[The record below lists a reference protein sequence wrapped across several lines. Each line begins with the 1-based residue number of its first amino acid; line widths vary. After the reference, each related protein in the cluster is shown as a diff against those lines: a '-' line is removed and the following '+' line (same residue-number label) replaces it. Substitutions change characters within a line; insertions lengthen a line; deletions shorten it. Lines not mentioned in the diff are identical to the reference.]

1 MNIYIVTDS
10 STYEPRAELISRYFA
25 DKGDKVTLIGT
36 CFDHRKKQK
45 RNDILKGDKVTLK
58 RDVINYIAEGS
69 ASEADIVN
77 EKRIRHIY
85 LDAGGYKKNISPA
98 RLWYHHRFADK
109 VYRLLKVLVKDEQI
123 LTDLGFKGSAVTGID
138 LTGSGSTESEV
149 IEKKGEVIKSE
160 SESLIY
166 LLLPGNSLAKVGA
179 LLRKELNC
187 SLIFDIIDL
196 WPESLPVG
204 GVEKTYPI
212 RYWKNLRDNYLKAAD
227 HIVTECAL
235 YGDLLGLN
243 KENVSIMYWP
253 KTEEVRLSDG
263 SEICKEN
270 DCAGVDK
277 AQSAEDDGSKDDKA
291 YMDAESIHIAY
302 LGSINNIID
311 IPLIIEILSDVN
323 KQKHVILE
331 VIGNGEQA
339 EAFTEALKN
348 AGIEY
353 HWHGAVFYE
362 DKKQKIL
369 QDCEWGINI
378 MKPGVK
384 VGLTMKSVEYM
395 ANGLRLINNIP
406 GDTWDIVEGEQI
418 GVNVGTKPIEVSADK
433 ALKDYA
439 HSKIKAD
446 DTHASTNERSKLPI
460 ASGKDAAE
468 AAKLILR
475 FTGADRVQIHKL
487 YEERFSVRAM
497 YEVLDEIRH
506 LVIG

>member
-10 STYEPRAELISRYFA
+10 STYESRAELISRYFA
-25 DKGDKVTLIGT
+25 EKGDKVTLIGT

-77 EKRIRHIY
+77 KKRIRHIY

-109 VYRLLKVLVKDEQI
+109 AYRLLKVLVKDEQI
-123 LTDLGFKGSAVTGID
+123 LTDSGFKGSAVTGID

-149 IEKKGEVIKSE
+149 IEKKGGVIKSE
-160 SESLIY
+160 PESLIY

-179 LLRKELNC
+179 RLKKELNC

-212 RYWKNLRDNYLKAAD
+212 RYWKNLRDNYLKAAG
-227 HIVTECAL
+227 HIVAECAL

-243 KENVSIMYWP
+243 KEKLSVMYWP
-253 KTEEVRLSDG
+253 KTEEVRLSD
-263 SEICKEN
+263 
-270 DCAGVDK
+270 
-277 AQSAEDDGSKDDKA
+277 DKA
-291 YMDAESIHIAY
+291 YIPTETIRIAY

-311 IPLIIEILSDVN
+311 IPLISEILSEVN
-323 KQKHVILE
+323 KRKHVILE

-353 HWHGAVFYE
+353 HWHGAVFDE
-362 DKKQKIL
+362 DKKQSIL
-369 QDCEWGINI
+369 QGCEWGINI

-395 ANGLRLINNIP
+395 ANGLKLINNIQ
-406 GDTWDIVEGEQI
+406 GDTWEMVEGEQI
-418 GVNVGTKPIEVSADK
+418 GVNVGTKPIEVSVDK
-433 ALKDYA
+433 ALKDDV
-439 HSKIKAD
+439 HSKIKVD
-446 DTHASTNERSKLPI
+446 DTHASMNERPKPPI
-460 ASGKDAAE
+460 ASRKDAAE

-475 FTGADRVQIHKL
+475 FTGADRIQIHKL
-487 YEERFSVRAM
+487 YVERFSVRAM

-506 LVIG
+506 LVIR

>member
-25 DKGDKVTLIGT
+25 EKGDKVTLIGT

-58 RDVINYIAEGS
+58 RDVMNYIAEGS
-69 ASEADIVN
+69 ASAADIVN
-77 EKRIRHIY
+77 KKRIRHIY

-98 RLWYHHRFADK
+98 RLWYHHRFADN
-109 VYRLLKVLVKDEQI
+109 VYKLLSKEIREQ
-123 LTDLGFKGSAVTGID
+123 TAAWTKTETG
-138 LTGSGSTESEV
+138 
-149 IEKKGEVIKSE
+149 
-160 SESLIY
+160 LIY
-166 LLLPGNSLAKVGA
+166 MLLPGNSLARVGA
-179 LLRKELNC
+179 RLKKKLNC

-212 RYWKNLRDNYLKAAD
+212 RYWKNLRDNYLEAAD
-227 HIVTECAL
+227 HIVAECAL

-243 KENVSIMYWP
+243 KENLSVMYWP
-253 KTEEVRLSDG
+253 KTEEVRIS
-263 SEICKEN
+263 
-270 DCAGVDK
+270 
-277 AQSAEDDGSKDDKA
+277 DDKA
-291 YMDAESIHIAY
+291 YIPTETIRIAY

-311 IPLIIEILSDVN
+311 IPLIIEILSEVN
-323 KQKHVILE
+323 KRKHVILE

-339 EAFTEALKN
+339 ETFTGALKN

-353 HWHGAVFYE
+353 HWHGAVFDE
-362 DKKQKIL
+362 DKKQSIL
-369 QDCEWGINI
+369 QGCEWGINI

-395 ANGLRLINNIP
+395 ANGLKLINNIP
-406 GDTWDIVEGEQI
+406 GDTWEMVEAEQT
-418 GVNVGTKPIEVSADK
+418 GVNVGVKPIEVSVDK
-433 ALKDYA
+433 ALKDDV
-439 HSKIKAD
+439 HSKIKVD
-446 DTHASTNERSKLPI
+446 DTHASKNERPKPPI
-460 ASGKDAAE
+460 ASGKDASE

-475 FTGADRVQIHKL
+475 FTGADRVKIHRL

-506 LVIG
+506 LVIR

>member
-1 MNIYIVTDS
+1 M
-10 STYEPRAELISRYFA
+10 
-25 DKGDKVTLIGT
+25 
-36 CFDHRKKQK
+36 
-45 RNDILKGDKVTLK
+45 
-58 RDVINYIAEGS
+58 
-69 ASEADIVN
+69 
-77 EKRIRHIY
+77 
-85 LDAGGYKKNISPA
+85 
-98 RLWYHHRFADK
+98 
-109 VYRLLKVLVKDEQI
+109 
-123 LTDLGFKGSAVTGID
+123 
-138 LTGSGSTESEV
+138 
-149 IEKKGEVIKSE
+149 
-160 SESLIY
+160 
-166 LLLPGNSLAKVGA
+166 
-179 LLRKELNC
+179 
-187 SLIFDIIDL
+187 
-196 WPESLPVG
+196 PVG

-212 RYWKNLRDNYLKAAD
+212 RYWKNLRDDHLNAAD

-243 KENVSIMYWP
+243 KENLSIMYWP
-253 KTEEVRLSDG
+253 KTEAVRLSDG

-270 DCAGVDK
+270 DCTGADK

-311 IPLIIEILSDVN
+311 IPLIIEILSEVN
-323 KQKHVILE
+323 KRKHVILE

-353 HWHGAVFYE
+353 LLHGAVFDE
-362 DKKQKIL
+362 GKKQKIL
-369 QDCEWGINI
+369 QGCEWGINI

-418 GVNVGTKPIEVSADK
+418 GVNVGVKSIEMSADK
-433 ALKDYA
+433 ALKDDVYN
-439 HSKIKAD
+439 KIKVD
-446 DTHASTNERSKLPI
+446 DTHASTNERSKPPI
-460 ASGKDAAE
+460 ASGKDASE

-475 FTGADRVQIHKL
+475 FTGADRVQIHRL

-506 LVIG
+506 LAIG

>member
-25 DKGDKVTLIGT
+25 EKGDKVTLIGT

-77 EKRIRHIY
+77 KKRIRHIY

-109 VYRLLKVLVKDEQI
+109 VYKLLSKEIREQTAAWTKTETGLISEVKQEFD
-123 LTDLGFKGSAVTGID
+123 
-138 LTGSGSTESEV
+138 TESGPETIGAEHELKFV
-149 IEKKGEVIKSE
+149 GEE
-160 SESLIY
+160 TLIY
-166 LLLPGNSLAKVGA
+166 MLLPGNSLARVGA
-179 LLRKELNC
+179 RLKKELNC

-212 RYWKNLRDNYLKAAD
+212 RYWKNLRDDHLKAAD

-243 KENVSIMYWP
+243 KEKLSVMYWP
-253 KTEEVRLSDG
+253 KTEDVRLSD
-263 SEICKEN
+263 
-270 DCAGVDK
+270 
-277 AQSAEDDGSKDDKA
+277 DKA
-291 YMDAESIHIAY
+291 YIPTETIRIAY

-311 IPLIIEILSDVN
+311 IPLISEILSEVN
-323 KQKHVILE
+323 KRKHVILE

-339 EAFTEALKN
+339 EVFTEALKN
-348 AGIEY
+348 ADIEY
-353 HWHGAVFYE
+353 HWHGAVFEE

-369 QDCEWGINI
+369 QGCEWGINI

-395 ANGLRLINNIP
+395 ANGLKLINNIP
-406 GDTWDIVEGEQI
+406 GDTWNMVEGEQI
-418 GVNVGTKPIEVSADK
+418 GVNVGVKPIEVSVDK
-433 ALKDYA
+433 ALKDDVY
-439 HSKIKAD
+439 SKIKVD
-446 DTHASTNERSKLPI
+446 DTHASKSERSKSPI
-460 ASGKDAAE
+460 ASRKDVSE
-468 AAKLILR
+468 AAKLIFR
-475 FTGADRVQIHKL
+475 FTGADRIQIHRL
-487 YEERFSVRAM
+487 YVERFSVRAM

-506 LVIG
+506 LVIK

>member
-58 RDVINYIAEGS
+58 RDVLNYIAEGN
-69 ASEADIVN
+69 ASEADIIN
-77 EKRIRHIY
+77 KKRIRHIY

-109 VYRLLKVLVKDEQI
+109 AYKLLRKEIIEQ
-123 LTDLGFKGSAVTGID
+123 TAAWTKTETG
-138 LTGSGSTESEV
+138 
-149 IEKKGEVIKSE
+149 
-160 SESLIY
+160 LIY
-166 LLLPGNSLAKVGA
+166 MLLPGNSLAKVGA
-179 LLRKELNC
+179 ILKKELNC

-212 RYWKNLRDNYLKAAD
+212 RYWKNLRDNHLKAAD

-235 YGDLLGLN
+235 YGDLLRLN
-243 KENVSIMYWP
+243 KENLSIMYWP
-253 KTEEVRLSDG
+253 KTEEVRLSD
-263 SEICKEN
+263 
-270 DCAGVDK
+270 DK
-277 AQSAEDDGSKDDKA
+277 ACIPTET
-291 YMDAESIHIAY
+291 IRIAY

-311 IPLIIEILSDVN
+311 IPLISEILSEVN
-323 KQKHVILE
+323 KRKHVILE
-331 VIGNGEQA
+331 VIGNGEQE

-353 HWHGAVFYE
+353 HWHGAVFDE
-362 DKKQKIL
+362 DKKQSIL
-369 QDCEWGINI
+369 HGCEWGINI
-378 MKPGVK
+378 IKPGVK

-395 ANGLRLINNIP
+395 ANGLKLINNIP
-406 GDTWDIVEGEQI
+406 GDTWDIVEGEHI
-418 GVNVGTKPIEVSADK
+418 GVNVGTKPIEASVDK
-433 ALKDYA
+433 ALKDDV
-439 HSKIKAD
+439 HSKIKVD
-446 DTHASTNERSKLPI
+446 DTHSSMNERPKPPI
-460 ASGKDAAE
+460 ASRKDAAE

-475 FTGADRVQIHKL
+475 FTCADRAQIHRL
-487 YEERFSVRAM
+487 YEECFSVKAM

-506 LVIG
+506 LVIR

>member
-25 DKGDKVTLIGT
+25 DKGDNVTLIGT
-36 CFDHRKKQK
+36 CFDHRKK
-45 RNDILKGDKVTLK
+45 RRRSDI
-58 RDVINYIAEGS
+58 
-69 ASEADIVN
+69 SETDSIDDTG
-77 EKRIRHIY
+77 IRHIY

-98 RLWYHHRFADK
+98 RLWYHHRFAK
-109 VYRLLKVLVKDEQI
+109 KACKLLKVLVKDEQI
-123 LTDLGFKGSAVTGID
+123 LTDSGFKGSALTGIGQA
-138 LTGSGSTESEV
+138 GSDSTESEV
-149 IEKKGEVIKSE
+149 IEKKGGVIKSE

-166 LLLPGNSLAKVGA
+166 LLLPGNSLAKVGER
-179 LLRKELNC
+179 LKKELNC

-212 RYWKNLRDNYLKAAD
+212 RYWKNLRDDHLNAAD

-243 KENVSIMYWP
+243 KENVSVMYWP
-253 KTEEVRLSDG
+253 KTEEVGLSDG
-263 SEICKEN
+263 GEICKED
-270 DCAGVDK
+270 DCAEADK

-311 IPLIIEILSDVN
+311 IPLIIEIMSEVN
-323 KQKHVILE
+323 KRKHVILE

-353 HWHGAVFYE
+353 HLHGAVFDE
-362 DKKQKIL
+362 DKKQSIL
-369 QDCEWGINI
+369 QGCEWGINI

-395 ANGLRLINNIP
+395 ANGLKLINNIP

-418 GVNVGTKPIEVSADK
+418 GVNVGVKSIEVSADK
-433 ALKDYA
+433 ALKDDVY
-439 HSKIKAD
+439 SKIKVD
-446 DTHASTNERSKLPI
+446 DTHASTNERSKPTI
-460 ASGKDAAE
+460 VSSKDASE

-475 FTGADRVQIHKL
+475 FTGADRVQIHRL

-506 LVIG
+506 LAIG

>member
-36 CFDHRKKQK
+36 CFDHRKKQ
-45 RNDILKGDKVTLK
+45 RRSDI
-58 RDVINYIAEGS
+58 
-69 ASEADIVN
+69 SETDSIDDTG
-77 EKRIRHIY
+77 IRHIY

-98 RLWYHHRFADK
+98 RLWYHHRFSKKAYK
-109 VYRLLKVLVKDEQI
+109 LLKVLVKDTQI
-123 LTDLGFKGSAVTGID
+123 LTDSGFKGSALTGIGP
-138 LTGSGSTESEV
+138 TGSGSTKSA
-149 IEKKGEVIKSE
+149 VIKKAGVIKPE

-166 LLLPGNSLAKVGA
+166 MLLPGNSLAKVGA
-179 LLRKELNC
+179 RLKKEHSC

-204 GVEKTYPI
+204 GIEKTYPI
-212 RYWKNLRDNYLKAAD
+212 KYWKNLRDDQLKAAD

-311 IPLIIEILSDVN
+311 IPLISEILSKVN
-323 KQKHVILE
+323 KRKHVILE

-353 HWHGAVFYE
+353 HLHGAVFDE

-369 QDCEWGINI
+369 QGCEWGINI

-395 ANGLRLINNIP
+395 ANGLKLINNIP

-433 ALKDYA
+433 ALKDDV
-439 HSKIKAD
+439 HSKIEVD
-446 DTHASTNERSKLPI
+446 DTHASKSERPESPI
-460 ASGKDAAE
+460 ASGKGAAE

-497 YEVLDEIRH
+497 YEALDEIRH
-506 LVIG
+506 LVIR

>member
-25 DKGDKVTLIGT
+25 DKGDNVTLIGT
-36 CFDHRKKQK
+36 CFDHRKKQ
-45 RNDILKGDKVTLK
+45 RRSDISETDSINDTG
-58 RDVINYIAEGS
+58 
-69 ASEADIVN
+69 
-77 EKRIRHIY
+77 IRHIY

-98 RLWYHHRFADK
+98 RLWYHYRFADK
-109 VYRLLKVLVKDEQI
+109 AYRLLKVLIKDEQI
-123 LTDLGFKGSAVTGID
+123 LTDSGFKGSALTGIGQA
-138 LTGSGSTESEV
+138 GSGSAESDV
-149 IEKKGEVIKSE
+149 IEKKGGVIKSE

-179 LLRKELNC
+179 RLKKELNC

-204 GVEKTYPI
+204 GVKKTYPI
-212 RYWKNLRDNYLKAAD
+212 RYWKNLRDDHLNAAD

-235 YGDLLGLN
+235 YGDLLWLN
-243 KENVSIMYWP
+243 KENVSVMYWP

-263 SEICKEN
+263 GEICKED
-270 DCAGVDK
+270 DCVEADK
-277 AQSAEDDGSKDDKA
+277 AQSAEDNRFKDSNGNNASDDGSK
-291 YMDAESIHIAY
+291 ESKSYISTETIRIAY

-311 IPLIIEILSDVN
+311 IPLIIEILSKVN

-348 AGIEY
+348 TGIRY
-353 HWHGAVFYE
+353 HWHGAVFDE
-362 DKKQKIL
+362 DKKQSIL
-369 QDCEWGINI
+369 QGCEWGINI

-395 ANGLRLINNIP
+395 ANGLKLINNIP
-406 GDTWDIVEGEQI
+406 GDTWDMVEGEQI
-418 GVNVGTKPIEVSADK
+418 GVNVGTKPIEVSAYK
-433 ALKDYA
+433 VLKDDV

-446 DTHASTNERSKLPI
+446 DAHASKNERSEQPI
-460 ASGKDAAE
+460 ASRKDAAE

-497 YEVLDEIRH
+497 YEVLDEIRR
-506 LVIG
+506 LVIR

>member
-10 STYEPRAELISRYFA
+10 STYEPRAELILRYFA
-25 DKGDKVTLIGT
+25 DKGDNVTLIGT
-36 CFDHRKKQK
+36 CFDHRKKQ
-45 RNDILKGDKVTLK
+45 RRSDI
-58 RDVINYIAEGS
+58 
-69 ASEADIVN
+69 SETDSIDDTG
-77 EKRIRHIY
+77 IRHIY

-98 RLWYHHRFADK
+98 RLWYHHRFAK
-109 VYRLLKVLVKDEQI
+109 KAYRLLKELI
-123 LTDLGFKGSAVTGID
+123 IG
-138 LTGSGSTESEV
+138 
-149 IEKKGEVIKSE
+149 
-160 SESLIY
+160 ESLIY

-179 LLRKELNC
+179 RLKKELNC
-187 SLIFDIIDL
+187 RLIFDIIDL

-212 RYWKNLRDNYLKAAD
+212 RYWKNLRDDQLKAAD

-243 KENVSIMYWP
+243 KENISVMYWP
-253 KTEEVRLSDG
+253 KTEEVRLSD
-263 SEICKEN
+263 
-270 DCAGVDK
+270 
-277 AQSAEDDGSKDDKA
+277 DKA
-291 YMDAESIHIAY
+291 YIPTETIRIAY

-311 IPLIIEILSDVN
+311 IPLIIEILSEVN
-323 KQKHVILE
+323 KRKHVILE

-348 AGIEY
+348 SGIEY
-353 HWHGAVFYE
+353 HLHGAVFDE
-362 DKKQKIL
+362 GKKQKIL
-369 QDCEWGINI
+369 QGCEWGINI
-378 MKPGVK
+378 MKLGVK

-418 GVNVGTKPIEVSADK
+418 GVNVGVKPIEVSVDK
-433 ALKDYA
+433 SLKDDV
-439 HSKIKAD
+439 HSKIKVD
-446 DTHASTNERSKLPI
+446 DTHASTNERSKPPI
-460 ASGKDAAE
+460 ASGKDASE

-475 FTGADRVQIHKL
+475 FTCADRVQIHRL

>member
-10 STYEPRAELISRYFA
+10 STYELRAELISRYFA
-25 DKGDKVTLIGT
+25 GKGDNVTLIGT
-36 CFDHRKKQK
+36 CFEHRKK
-45 RNDILKGDKVTLK
+45 RRRSDI
-58 RDVINYIAEGS
+58 
-69 ASEADIVN
+69 SETDSIDDTG
-77 EKRIRHIY
+77 IRHIY

-98 RLWYHHRFADK
+98 RLWYHHRFAK
-109 VYRLLKVLVKDEQI
+109 KAYRQLKELI
-123 LTDLGFKGSAVTGID
+123 IG
-138 LTGSGSTESEV
+138 
-149 IEKKGEVIKSE
+149 
-160 SESLIY
+160 ESLIY

-179 LLRKELNC
+179 RLKKELNC

-212 RYWKNLRDNYLKAAD
+212 RYWKNLRDDHLNAAD

-243 KENVSIMYWP
+243 KENLSIMYWP
-253 KTEEVRLSDG
+253 KTEDVRLRYG
-263 SEICKEN
+263 GEICKED
-270 DCAGVDK
+270 DCAEADK

-311 IPLIIEILSDVN
+311 IPLIIEILSEVN
-323 KQKHVILE
+323 KRKHVILE

-353 HWHGAVFYE
+353 HLHGAVFDE
-362 DKKQKIL
+362 DKKQSIL
-369 QDCEWGINI
+369 QGCEWGINI

-406 GDTWDIVEGEQI
+406 GDTWDIVEGEHI
-418 GVNVGTKPIEVSADK
+418 GVNVGVKPIEVSVDK
-433 ALKDYA
+433 ALKDDV

-446 DTHASTNERSKLPI
+446 DTHASKNERSKPPI
-460 ASGKDAAE
+460 ASGKDASE

-475 FTGADRVQIHKL
+475 FTGADRVQIHRL
-487 YEERFSVRAM
+487 YGERFSVRAM

-506 LVIG
+506 LAIG